1 MNVNE
6 FYRNYLDI
14 PTPYVHQIKMWE
26 MVEKG
31 KYPLLLKAPTGSG
44 KTEAAIAPFLAQ
56 FVEDR
61 F

>member
-14 PTPYVHQIKMWE
+14 PTPYVHQVKTWE
-26 MVEKG
+26 IIEKG
-31 KYPLLLKAPTGSG
+31 RHLLLLKAPTGSG